1 MGEPN
6 ITPDA
11 SGLLTYLRFQ
21 NLTTS
26 SAKKHG
32 SGSSDW
38 RLKVVPAG
46 NLKRTNSEP
55 LATSPFQHKFPR
67 EAFTPPGSLHRN
79 PTAIR
84 HWRTRCV
91 VCEMKTYVC
100 RSNAPSWRRQKE
112 WKKMYGMFCRKVG
125 LLGVGIKGWWCL
137 WQCRYIQGYLVGCCV
152 NRKRASSQTPEEWQ
166 PNGWGTHIAS
176 HKHLGMWIPTA
187 LLIDEQVEKVHVF
200 FGTLGS
206 TQEVRCWWLYIYI

>member
-55 LATSPFQHKFPR
+55 RATSPFQHKFPR

-100 RSNAPSWRRQKE
+100 RSNAPSWRRNKE
-112 WKKMYGMFCRKVG
+112 FNKIYGMFCRKVG
-125 LLGVGIKGWWCL
+125 LLGVGIKGWCL
-137 WQCRYIQGYLVGCCV
+137 WQCRYIQGYLVGWCV
-152 NRKRASSQTPEEWQ
+152 VLAMRLNHGKRASFQTPEEWQ
-166 PNGWGTHIAS
+166 NCWHSHCLRATNTWGGCEDELDLFNISAVMLVHIF
-176 HKHLGMWIPTA
+176 W
-187 LLIDEQVEKVHVF
+187 
-200 FGTLGS
+200 
-206 TQEVRCWWLYIYI
+206 